1 MHSSDERSFILSIL
15 LLPFLIFVPLLIFIL
30 NNSSPPLIESQP
42 APPSSTPILLSE
54 PAKTENPTTRKRQN
68 HMAFRDN
75 ANTFITPRNYYGT
88 STSSGGFQP
97 IAYQAPTPSFMTNP
111 QKYDRGATSS
121 STSFQ
126 SIALTN
132 NNSNNNNRPISATS
146 INTTNQNH
154 GAAAGRKPRFHT
166 DTNHYYYYNNNNTI
180 SPPKMEEGDDVQFP
194 KMLDMYSSL
203 PPISS
208 YSSFRKEEE
217 KDHRAAQASTNIT
230 RRAAAAAAPLWEV
243 ILPIRSA
250 TMTMTGF
257 IE

>member
-15 LLPFLIFVPLLIFIL
+15 LLPFLIFVPLLFFIL
-30 NNSSPPLIESQP
+30 NNSPPPLTESQH
-42 APPSSTPILLSE
+42 APPSSTPFLLSE
-54 PAKTENPTTRKRQN
+54 PAKTENPTTGKRQN
-68 HMAFRDN
+68 HMAFRD
-75 ANTFITPRNYYGT
+75 TLRNYHGT

-97 IAYQAPTPSFMTNP
+97 IAYQPPTPSFMTTP
-111 QKYDRGATSS
+111 QKYDRSATSS

-132 NNSNNNNRPISATS
+132 NNSNNNNNNRPISATS
-146 INTTNQNH
+146 INTTKQNH
-154 GAAAGRKPRFHT
+154 GAAAGRKPRFQCLLIA

-180 SPPKMEEGDDVQFP
+180 SPQKMEEGDDVQFP
-194 KMLDMYSSL
+194 RMLDMYSSL

-230 RRAAAAAAPLWEV
+230 RRAAAAAAPLREV